1 MTDGGN
7 QADGRTGVAARLAER
22 AGSERKLTGK
32 GRKSEA
38 RRFGL
43 PEQSPAAAVSSIRQG
58 FGIQVVG
65 DLAETFLLDQS
76 SVARLIGVST
86 RTLQR
91 IATDKQGRLDSVSS
105 DRIYRLER
113 VYRTAVDAFGDSEKA
128 VEWFKRPNWIF
139 KDLTPLELLDTEAGR
154 EQVEAELR
162 KIQYGIYL

>member
-1 MTDGGN
+1 MAVIKTHD
-7 QADGRTGVAARLAER
+7 RTGVAAPLAER
-22 AGSERKLTGK
+22 AGSEPKLTGR
-32 GRKSEA
+32 GRKSGA

-43 PEQSPAAAVSSIRQG
+43 AEQSSEAAVSSIRRG
-58 FGIQVVG
+58 FASQVVG
-65 DLAETFLLDQS
+65 DLAETFVLDQS
-76 SVARLIGVST
+76 SVARLVGVST

-91 IATDKQGRLDSVSS
+91 IATDKQGRLDAVSS

-128 VEWFKRPNWIF
+128 VGWFKRPNWLF
-139 KDLTPLELLDTEAGR
+139 KDQTPLELLDTEAGR

>member
-1 MTDGGN
+1 MAVIKTHD
-7 QADGRTGVAARLAER
+7 RTGVAAPLAER
-22 AGSERKLTGK
+22 AGSEPKLTGR
-32 GRKSEA
+32 GRKSGA

-43 PEQSPAAAVSSIRQG
+43 TEQSSEAAVSSIRRG
-58 FGIQVVG
+58 FASQVVG
-65 DLAETFLLDQS
+65 DLAETFVLDQS
-76 SVARLIGVST
+76 SVARLVGVST

-91 IATDKQGRLDSVSS
+91 IATDKQGRLDAVSS

-128 VEWFKRPNWIF
+128 IGWFKRPNWLF
-139 KDLTPLELLDTEAGR
+139 KEQTPLELLDTEAGR

>member
-1 MTDGGN
+1 MAVIKTHN
-7 QADGRTGVAARLAER
+7 RTGVAALLAESASSELKP
-22 AGSERKLTGK
+22 AGR
-32 GRKSEA
+32 GRKSGA

-43 PEQSPAAAVSSIRQG
+43 TEQSPAAAVSSIREG
-58 FGIQVVG
+58 FASQVVG
-65 DLAETFLLDQS
+65 DMAETFLLDRS

-91 IATDKQGRLDSVSS
+91 IATDKKGRLDAVSS

-128 VEWFKRPNWIF
+128 VGWFKRPNWIF
-139 KDLTPLELLDTEAGR
+139 KDQTPLELLDTEAGR